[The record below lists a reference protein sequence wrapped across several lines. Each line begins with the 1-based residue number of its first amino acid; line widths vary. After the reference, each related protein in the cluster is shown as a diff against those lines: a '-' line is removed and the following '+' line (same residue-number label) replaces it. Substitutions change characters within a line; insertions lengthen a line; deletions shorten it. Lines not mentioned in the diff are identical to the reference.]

1 MSQSTNKWGR
11 SAVLGLSTA
20 LVLSVWGIAP
30 AQAADNDG
38 PNFRWSQASH

>member
-30 AQAADNDG
+30 VQAADNDG